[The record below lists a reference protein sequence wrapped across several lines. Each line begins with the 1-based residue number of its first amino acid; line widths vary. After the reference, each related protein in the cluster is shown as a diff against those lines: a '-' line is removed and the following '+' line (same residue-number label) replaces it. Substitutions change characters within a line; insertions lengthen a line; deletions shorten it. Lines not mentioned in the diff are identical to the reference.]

1 MQSNRIAGRW
11 REIRSRQ
18 AINRDKSWIN
28 AMHWSNYSQHIL
40 MQIRSK
46 VNRAAAS
53 RNFST
58 EIFLPDELPLLRT
71 SVMEKIF
78 KHKRRGIPE

>member
-18 AINRDKSWIN
+18 AINRDKSWIS

-58 EIFLPDELPLLRT
+58 EIFLPDEQSRETPT
-71 SVMEKIF
+71 IEDICN
-78 KHKRRGIPE
+78 GENIQT